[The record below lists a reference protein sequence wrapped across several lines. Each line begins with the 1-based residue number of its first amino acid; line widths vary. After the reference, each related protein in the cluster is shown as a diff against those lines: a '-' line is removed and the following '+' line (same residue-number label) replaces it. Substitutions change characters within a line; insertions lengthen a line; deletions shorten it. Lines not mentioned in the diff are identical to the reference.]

1 MWCTKFCKFH
11 LCGFGVVLIQKK
23 DVDVISVTKTDFFT
37 SDYVFSYEES
47 NLNFAAAF
55 TAYDNV
61 REQ

>member
-1 MWCTKFCKFH
+1 M
-11 LCGFGVVLIQKK
+11 
-23 DVDVISVTKTDFFT
+23 TKTDFFT

-61 REQ
+61 REPITDPSIGQLQFSVWSWGPNE